1 MEKEFADLNKD
12 ISDLVEKENKME
24 TEVTEKVV
32 VVENVSEIDVDKNE
46 KKSVDKAKTEEGEII
61 ELAVANNQ
69 VGTMQSSKNEN
80 LDEKQDIAVEHVLK
94 PCMEEG
100 FINDLLECANIG
112 MIEQCLAVEVVDNTS
127 LHECAN
133 YTQRKSHKS
142 EVAQN
147 LSNVISKITEGKL
160 GAEKHGELKDESI
173 EEVSDQPEKNN
184 PVENNASSESGEI
197 DEEMQ
202 EKETGQGFEI
212 HERLADED
220 CDLIIEESECVEIVE
235 EQMAE
240 EVRGKLASLNF
251 DLFSDKNVTSS
262 SGKLHKAAKEM
273 QMHETGYASDI
284 LESLADE
291 DIDDVKDESESVE
304 IVEEELT
311 EEVKCKVASIHFDFF
326 RELFA
331 DRKGSESDDT
341 QTGSTFCLHI
351 SENEGESESDD
362 THEGMQYAT
371 EEDIEQD
378 VCFEETCAMAFEAQ
392 APKVPDV
399 LELKTVDYIK
409 ENKDDIFQSPDS
421 EGSLI
426 INAALSEDEDFH
438 RIMSRPDDSD
448 FEPMNSLDLVPGSDL
463 DESIHSQ
470 GHAEEWVNDEDERED
485 VQKKTFTKWINSQL
499 SKSGRPTLADLST
512 DLRDGTHLLSL
523 IEVLSGI
530 SQVREKGRMRV
541 HHINN
546 VNRVLDVLERQ
557 YNIKL
562 VNISS
567 NDIVDGNQ
575 KLTLG
580 LVWSIILHWQVKDV
594 MKDLMD
600 DLRQTNLERTLLVWC
615 RHSTQGYADVDVKNF
630 TTSWRSG
637 LAFNALIHKYKPEL
651 FNYEALLSKTAEEK
665 LEHAFNVAHENLGV
679 DPLLD
684 PEDVTVETPDK
695 KSIIMY
701 LTCLFKVL
709 PHTDIPTDPDRDI
722 SLSPTTPIS
731 PGSFSKSM
739 NIGIQESKTSGM
751 AASLS
756 SPSSRQST
764 MSSSGSVDLLSY
776 QDSLENVL
784 TWLLEAEE
792 VIEKQ
797 KPIGEDVTV
806 VKKQFSEHEEFML
819 ELTRHQD
826 SIGAVLRD
834 GNDLIVEGKVK
845 AEEEQEI
852 RVQMG
857 LLNNRWEELRLKALE
872 RQSKLQITLMSLQQ
886 KQLDEL
892 ATWLTQME
900 ARISVAGKLGSD
912 LAQVRRQIE
921 DHKKLQ
927 EELDHQQKKV
937 DSLQNMVV
945 VVDDNNTESACEAM
959 ETQLQSLGK
968 RWAAICHW
976 TEEQWLL
983 LQQVLLKWQ
992 AFSDDRA
999 TFAEWLS
1006 DREVWIERMQKE
1018 DLSDTNVAVK
1028 QVQELK
1034 TIERDM
1040 VTQVQKFEDLYETG
1054 QQIVLCVN
1062 NEEAVKTISTDLEMF
1077 QERWKLL
1084 VENMEIQS
1092 KQIVGLGLELS
1103 EVPEVSEE
1111 MTVSSEARLD
1121 ASTPSDTG
1129 MKRPRLES
1137 PAKRQLDS
1145 EMAELNEWFEKIES
1159 GLELLAQDE
1168 STAGEDSF
1176 TPEEQM
1182 VLIEDSE
1189 NEIIMQTSTVENVLA
1204 LGKTVQEELEK
1215 AGESADSVSTTVQ
1228 NLERRWNAVKTLLTG
1243 TKVIVESNVN
1253 TKKFYDELKS
1263 LTELVTTYEKWLT
1276 ATEIIAEETPD
1287 ITRQMEQCK
1296 VKLRAMRSQ
1305 EERIQKLSSLAN
1317 SLSSSDNTIRYDFD
1331 TFHTRWKK
1339 VLQRIGERQGHLS
1352 EALDRI
1358 PPRAYLEAM
1367 EALLKWLTN
1376 NLDVLQS
1383 EKFTV
1388 NNLLTMEKQ
1397 LKQFNTLNE
1406 DLQEQR
1412 SSRDYLTKTGN
1423 DLIMKAPSSVKAAQ
1437 LESDLKTLNNK
1448 WNTVSMAMETRIQE
1462 LESAIEQ
1469 LREYD
1474 TLRDGFRTWM
1484 TEMDIFLHAE
1494 DPTKGDLP
1502 TLKAQLAESAGV
1514 QNDILTLQKNMD
1526 QINHLYRGLS
1536 INIDSAFEAKLS
1548 QEVEE
1553 VNTNWNKVLMLAEQQ
1568 RQRLKGSLDSSQEVY
1583 REINKIIAWLEP
1595 LKEEISN
1602 KDYSVESL
1610 NDLQVKYK
1618 KFKGLRSDM
1627 LDREGEVTQLTDTAN
1642 EMLSKAPSG
1651 SLQDLARSLMRMNT
1665 LWSHTLQ
1672 RVEHY
1677 HRLFLSSDQTWRQF
1691 KNALDEESRYLDRLE
1706 SKMRRSSLSS
1716 ADVEEISEHMD
1727 DMESYLRDHTSEN
1740 RATIEEL
1747 KQEMIVNSV
1756 LSDLV
1761 KLESDQYVRRL
1772 ESLEK
1777 QARETV
1783 RQLEAGINEA
1793 QGVERRLL
1801 QVTQWMSEVDTE
1813 LQNRL
1818 DADVLAGDVPDES
1831 EQMKEEFSQQEVTLR
1846 ELDGQVEAYRS
1857 SGRLE
1862 AGQRLDY
1869 QLQRIKRQMTDLNT
1883 KFQKFQRPAD
1893 FEPKQN
1899 HVKRELN
1906 NIQDRIYM
1914 LEVRGEDTENLH
1926 TKHELCMKFYTTM
1939 SELKSEVEYV
1949 IKTGRGMVDKQQV
1962 DFPDRLS
1969 KQLDALKQQYNS
1981 IGAQVTEG
1989 KTKIEK
1995 AMKLTKKLRKEASAV
2010 HDFIS
2015 RSNEELDT
2023 RIQANSVENRHKDLT
2038 FAKATLEEMLR
2049 RKSLLA
2055 SMRELVRQVGEITE
2069 DGDVTELRTNLDN
2082 LVREWD
2088 ELSSR
2093 LTSWIQT
2100 LQASTPI
2107 SPDEKF
2113 QDFQKKCMKLKE
2125 WLSQTDAVIQ
2135 THTSLL
2141 EEQQASDFWIAKLQT
2156 LQKNCNEKTSDLE
2169 EVRMNALAIM
2179 DGSGRYSAMVE
2190 PELSQIN
2197 QQWDELTKTL
2207 KEKISKCQ
2215 EIAAAKQHSPSPPR
2229 MVEHTEVKVEVS
2241 KNTITKATSP
2251 EVISPNKVKS
2261 FENQQDVSE
2270 VISPLIFSEVHLEVK
2285 GTSSAGAVQESND
2298 LGNDLHSPSPTVVME
2313 MNSVTCVSPL
2323 TFAVDNVDGSPS
2335 KFHSI
2340 YESTLEM
2347 IETYQRE
2354 LVNYG
2359 EIQPHDVKG
2368 DLQDNAKHLDE
2379 NIQNMSGKVENL
2391 ISQGEVLSRQL
2402 EDDDPSESLRIQA
2415 EVETLK
2421 DVWETLKSH
2430 TERKRKL
2437 LVVIFPQWSTFEKTA
2452 RDLEMNLDAME
2463 TNIKVANINKEIHK
2477 AFEDELK
2484 RRQRDLDTLRT
2495 QGQPL
2500 QERGAGAIVEPEVNR
2515 LQRRW
2520 QDVNNQV
2527 AMIQYPP
2534 VPMVTDNTQNQVTRT
2549 TYTVVQSSVTRA
2561 SSPKSTS
2568 QIKVEIR
2575 RLSDQIADINRQ
2587 LTGPELGGKN
2597 FDEFSKQEDIL
2608 QGIQWHREVQ
2618 RRLEEAKGGM
2628 DRLDREKEDVFAQC
2642 EADEK
2647 KRVRT
2652 MLDDLHSSWQEI
2664 NDAYTDRHRR
2674 WTKAAEQWRQYHK
2687 DVAVVTKWLTE
2698 TEKKL
2703 EDLKLLD
2710 DTKVLEKAYGDI
2722 ESSQKK
2728 RQDTVNSMNTAGNDI
2743 IRQSAAQ
2750 SAATLQEKLHELNAR
2765 WKQVS
2770 TEIAFGQEKLEQAS
2784 VRTSE
2789 FTDDM
2794 DEMFF
2799 WIDETENIL
2808 ATPLQLDAAFLE
2820 DLLERFR
2827 DREDDISVKKQNVA
2841 AINNAGR
2848 ALGRQDGMSGE
2859 DKNNIHKDLDNLNQ
2873 RWAKVMNEIPDNIH
2887 NVEKHL
2893 HELREFQMSIDE
2905 TQRWVTE
2912 TRTLL
2917 QARHAQSA
2925 TSTDEQDSIIIDPQT
2940 TQDAVRAKQMKIS
2953 NINETSKRVTEEYEL
2968 ATLPP
2973 ALQGKVDALNAD
2985 WRVVTELA
2993 EKLEPTPVDSSI
3005 HEIFTQVKEAQTKAA
3020 VPLATS
3026 PKDGKSDWSALD
3038 QSVAELRDWLT
3049 LLERM
3054 LKSQRVAVGDMD
3066 EIEELIKKYK
3076 GNLQDM
3082 EDKRGKLVEISDT
3095 TTWLQVLPARSP
3107 EQKAFLEKAD
3117 RLQEQ
3122 WATTEVSVKNRE
3134 TELEGMLTACG
3145 TFEDAHADFEHWLT
3159 GVEGELATDT
3169 TANLN
3174 TQRLRKQNK
3183 TLQAEVSEWQM
3194 KADALKDLANSL
3206 ITQYCADD
3214 TSLIN
3219 IQLEKLMT
3227 RWTAVLNKLASN
3239 IQVADKS
3246 LQTAEQFY
3254 AALEEFIAWMEGVDN
3269 SFNRLAE
3276 ETAKPDVIS
3285 NTDLCNL
3292 YLEEFRD
3299 LQAEVDSHQGGFD
3312 SLTGAGQQ
3320 LSTRMGGADLQQLQR
3335 RLEEMNQRWLA
3346 LMTKSMQIRGRLET
3360 NTEQWLRLLHT
3371 IEDLL
3376 AWILKAQHELK
3387 AQRPVGGDNSSLL
3400 KQLDV
3405 NQKLRDHLSVKRSLV
3420 EQTLTAGRQYLQGEG
3435 EDKRLSTDS
3444 GDSADT
3450 DETSSLEKS
3459 PEREARQ
3466 LVKKIRRQVRLLNRK
3481 WVELNQS
3488 CNQWQAILD
3497 EVSEKMT
3504 YFQDALDDLQESLS
3518 RAEAEKNTWP
3528 LIADILIENLP
3539 FEIEKTKTYQQAVA
3553 PIQGQVDSVNDH
3565 VNDFEAANVVLSH
3578 VIIHKL
3584 EDYKTRWKEIQLSAE
3599 DRLKNLHDALR
3610 TFGPNSQHFLAAS
3623 VESPW
3628 ERSVAG
3634 NKVPYYVN
3642 HNSETTHWD
3651 HPEMTNLMDALND
3664 LNNARFAAYRTA
3676 MKLRLVQKKLCLDL
3690 VDLQVATE
3698 EFEKQG
3704 MKGRNDKLLDVVE
3717 VINCVA
3723 AMYEASARSHE
3734 QLVNVPLCV
3743 DLVLNWLLNVYDVTR
3758 SGKIRVLSFKVGI
3771 VLMCN
3776 GHVDDKYKFLF
3787 RLIADKNGSTDQRK
3801 MGLLLHDCMQLPR
3814 QLGEVAAFGGSNVE
3828 PSVRSCF
3835 EKANS
3840 RQEINV
3846 NQFLDWL
3853 RQEPQ
3858 SLVWVPVMHR
3868 LAAAEHARHQAKCN
3882 ICKTIPIIGLRYRC
3896 LRCFNF
3902 DMCQNC
3908 FFSGRKAKHHKLT
3921 HPIQEYCTT
3930 TSSGEDIRDFTKVM
3944 KNKLK
3949 SKRSFRKHPRLGYL
3963 PVQTVL
3969 EGDALE
3975 SPAPSPQHSISQDMH
3990 SRLELYANRL
4000 AEVEQQQATQTPD
4013 VDDEHHLIAQYCQS
4027 LNGDTSQHALKSP
4040 MQIMM
4045 AVDVHQKSELEAMI
4059 HDLEEENRTLQA
4071 EYDRL
4076 RTQQEHNNNKS
4087 QIEDLPGI
4095 DGEFPSHDA
4104 EMLAEAKLLRQHK
4117 GRLEARMRILEDH
4130 NRQLEGQLQRLRHLL
4145 DVSGEKSVS
4154 LSSSTHGSL
4163 PTTPSSSH
4171 SSLPQENREPIPGTR
4186 IFNPQLESTPQINGH
4201 SGGIEDTSGP
4211 VLGSDNNLPPY
4222 NPDRARGSNNV
4233 GELFNRA
4240 GQVGKAVGSLVTV
4253 MTDDNEEDEDTKH

>member
-1 MEKEFADLNKD
+1 
-12 ISDLVEKENKME
+12 
-24 TEVTEKVV
+24 
-32 VVENVSEIDVDKNE
+32 
-46 KKSVDKAKTEEGEII
+46 
-61 ELAVANNQ
+61 
-69 VGTMQSSKNEN
+69 
-80 LDEKQDIAVEHVLK
+80 
-94 PCMEEG
+94 
-100 FINDLLECANIG
+100 
-112 MIEQCLAVEVVDNTS
+112 
-127 LHECAN
+127 
-133 YTQRKSHKS
+133 
-142 EVAQN
+142 
-147 LSNVISKITEGKL
+147 
-160 GAEKHGELKDESI
+160 
-173 EEVSDQPEKNN
+173 
-184 PVENNASSESGEI
+184 
-197 DEEMQ
+197 
-202 EKETGQGFEI
+202 
-212 HERLADED
+212 
-220 CDLIIEESECVEIVE
+220 
-235 EQMAE
+235 
-240 EVRGKLASLNF
+240 
-251 DLFSDKNVTSS
+251 
-262 SGKLHKAAKEM
+262 
-273 QMHETGYASDI
+273 
-284 LESLADE
+284 
-291 DIDDVKDESESVE
+291 
-304 IVEEELT
+304 
-311 EEVKCKVASIHFDFF
+311 
-326 RELFA
+326 
-331 DRKGSESDDT
+331 
-341 QTGSTFCLHI
+341 
-351 SENEGESESDD
+351 
-362 THEGMQYAT
+362 
-371 EEDIEQD
+371 
-378 VCFEETCAMAFEAQ
+378 
-392 APKVPDV
+392 
-399 LELKTVDYIK
+399 
-409 ENKDDIFQSPDS
+409 
-421 EGSLI
+421 
-426 INAALSEDEDFH
+426 
-438 RIMSRPDDSD
+438 
-448 FEPMNSLDLVPGSDL
+448 
-463 DESIHSQ
+463 
-470 GHAEEWVNDEDERED
+470 
-485 VQKKTFTKWINSQL
+485 
-499 SKSGRPTLADLST
+499 
-512 DLRDGTHLLSL
+512 
-523 IEVLSGI
+523 
-530 SQVREKGRMRV
+530 
-541 HHINN
+541 
-546 VNRVLDVLERQ
+546 
-557 YNIKL
+557 IKL

-739 NIGIQESKTSGM
+739 NIGIQESKTSGTLM

-857 LLNNRWEELRLKALE
+857 LLNNRWEELRLKA
-872 RQSKLQITLMSLQQ
+872 LQITLMSLQQ

-1018 DLSDTNVAVK
+1018 DLSDTNVA
-1028 QVQELK
+1028 

-1610 NDLQVKYK
+1610 NDLQ
-1618 KFKGLRSDM
+1618 GLRSDM

-1727 DMESYLRDHTSEN
+1727 
-1740 RATIEEL
+1740 
-1747 KQEMIVNSV
+1747 
-1756 LSDLV
+1756 
-1761 KLESDQYVRRL
+1761 
-1772 ESLEK
+1772 
-1777 QARETV
+1777 ARETV

-1801 QVTQWMSEVDTE
+1801 QVTQWM
-1813 LQNRL
+1813 
-1818 DADVLAGDVPDES
+1818 S

-1914 LEVRGEDTENLH
+1914 LE
-1926 TKHELCMKFYTTM
+1926 KFYTTM

-1949 IKTGRGMVDKQQV
+1949 IKTGRGMVDKQ
-1962 DFPDRLS
+1962 
-1969 KQLDALKQQYNS
+1969 
-1981 IGAQVTEG
+1981 QVTEG

-2069 DGDVTELRTNLDN
+2069 DGD
-2082 LVREWD
+2082 
-2088 ELSSR
+2088 
-2093 LTSWIQT
+2093 
-2100 LQASTPI
+2100 ASTPI

-2207 KEKISKCQ
+2207 K
-2215 EIAAAKQHSPSPPR
+2215 
-2229 MVEHTEVKVEVS
+2229 
-2241 KNTITKATSP
+2241 
-2251 EVISPNKVKS
+2251 
-2261 FENQQDVSE
+2261 
-2270 VISPLIFSEVHLEVK
+2270 
-2285 GTSSAGAVQESND
+2285 
-2298 LGNDLHSPSPTVVME
+2298 
-2313 MNSVTCVSPL
+2313 
-2323 TFAVDNVDGSPS
+2323 
-2335 KFHSI
+2335 
-2340 YESTLEM
+2340 
-2347 IETYQRE
+2347 
-2354 LVNYG
+2354 
-2359 EIQPHDVKG
+2359 
-2368 DLQDNAKHLDE
+2368 
-2379 NIQNMSGKVENL
+2379 
-2391 ISQGEVLSRQL
+2391 
-2402 EDDDPSESLRIQA
+2402 
-2415 EVETLK
+2415 
-2421 DVWETLKSH
+2421 
-2430 TERKRKL
+2430 
-2437 LVVIFPQWSTFEKTA
+2437 
-2452 RDLEMNLDAME
+2452 
-2463 TNIKVANINKEIHK
+2463 
-2477 AFEDELK
+2477 
-2484 RRQRDLDTLRT
+2484 
-2495 QGQPL
+2495 
-2500 QERGAGAIVEPEVNR
+2500 
-2515 LQRRW
+2515 
-2520 QDVNNQV
+2520 
-2527 AMIQYPP
+2527 
-2534 VPMVTDNTQNQVTRT
+2534 
-2549 TYTVVQSSVTRA
+2549 
-2561 SSPKSTS
+2561 
-2568 QIKVEIR
+2568 
-2575 RLSDQIADINRQ
+2575 
-2587 LTGPELGGKN
+2587 
-2597 FDEFSKQEDIL
+2597 
-2608 QGIQWHREVQ
+2608 
-2618 RRLEEAKGGM
+2618 
-2628 DRLDREKEDVFAQC
+2628 
-2642 EADEK
+2642 
-2647 KRVRT
+2647 
-2652 MLDDLHSSWQEI
+2652 
-2664 NDAYTDRHRR
+2664 
-2674 WTKAAEQWRQYHK
+2674 
-2687 DVAVVTKWLTE
+2687 
-2698 TEKKL
+2698 
-2703 EDLKLLD
+2703 
-2710 DTKVLEKAYGDI
+2710 
-2722 ESSQKK
+2722 
-2728 RQDTVNSMNTAGNDI
+2728 
-2743 IRQSAAQ
+2743 
-2750 SAATLQEKLHELNAR
+2750 
-2765 WKQVS
+2765 
-2770 TEIAFGQEKLEQAS
+2770 
-2784 VRTSE
+2784 
-2789 FTDDM
+2789 
-2794 DEMFF
+2794 
-2799 WIDETENIL
+2799 
-2808 ATPLQLDAAFLE
+2808 
-2820 DLLERFR
+2820 
-2827 DREDDISVKKQNVA
+2827 
-2841 AINNAGR
+2841 
-2848 ALGRQDGMSGE
+2848 
-2859 DKNNIHKDLDNLNQ
+2859 
-2873 RWAKVMNEIPDNIH
+2873 
-2887 NVEKHL
+2887 
-2893 HELREFQMSIDE
+2893 
-2905 TQRWVTE
+2905 
-2912 TRTLL
+2912 
-2917 QARHAQSA
+2917 
-2925 TSTDEQDSIIIDPQT
+2925 
-2940 TQDAVRAKQMKIS
+2940 
-2953 NINETSKRVTEEYEL
+2953 
-2968 ATLPP
+2968 
-2973 ALQGKVDALNAD
+2973 
-2985 WRVVTELA
+2985 
-2993 EKLEPTPVDSSI
+2993 
-3005 HEIFTQVKEAQTKAA
+3005 
-3020 VPLATS
+3020 
-3026 PKDGKSDWSALD
+3026 
-3038 QSVAELRDWLT
+3038 
-3049 LLERM
+3049 
-3054 LKSQRVAVGDMD
+3054 
-3066 EIEELIKKYK
+3066 
-3076 GNLQDM
+3076 
-3082 EDKRGKLVEISDT
+3082 
-3095 TTWLQVLPARSP
+3095 
-3107 EQKAFLEKAD
+3107 
-3117 RLQEQ
+3117 
-3122 WATTEVSVKNRE
+3122 
-3134 TELEGMLTACG
+3134 
-3145 TFEDAHADFEHWLT
+3145 
-3159 GVEGELATDT
+3159 
-3169 TANLN
+3169 
-3174 TQRLRKQNK
+3174 
-3183 TLQAEVSEWQM
+3183 
-3194 KADALKDLANSL
+3194 
-3206 ITQYCADD
+3206 
-3214 TSLIN
+3214 
-3219 IQLEKLMT
+3219 
-3227 RWTAVLNKLASN
+3227 
-3239 IQVADKS
+3239 
-3246 LQTAEQFY
+3246 
-3254 AALEEFIAWMEGVDN
+3254 
-3269 SFNRLAE
+3269 
-3276 ETAKPDVIS
+3276 
-3285 NTDLCNL
+3285 
-3292 YLEEFRD
+3292 
-3299 LQAEVDSHQGGFD
+3299 
-3312 SLTGAGQQ
+3312 
-3320 LSTRMGGADLQQLQR
+3320 
-3335 RLEEMNQRWLA
+3335 
-3346 LMTKSMQIRGRLET
+3346 
-3360 NTEQWLRLLHT
+3360 
-3371 IEDLL
+3371 
-3376 AWILKAQHELK
+3376 
-3387 AQRPVGGDNSSLL
+3387 
-3400 KQLDV
+3400 
-3405 NQKLRDHLSVKRSLV
+3405 
-3420 EQTLTAGRQYLQGEG
+3420 
-3435 EDKRLSTDS
+3435 
-3444 GDSADT
+3444 
-3450 DETSSLEKS
+3450 
-3459 PEREARQ
+3459 
-3466 LVKKIRRQVRLLNRK
+3466 
-3481 WVELNQS
+3481 
-3488 CNQWQAILD
+3488 
-3497 EVSEKMT
+3497 
-3504 YFQDALDDLQESLS
+3504 
-3518 RAEAEKNTWP
+3518 
-3528 LIADILIENLP
+3528 
-3539 FEIEKTKTYQQAVA
+3539 
-3553 PIQGQVDSVNDH
+3553 
-3565 VNDFEAANVVLSH
+3565 
-3578 VIIHKL
+3578 
-3584 EDYKTRWKEIQLSAE
+3584 
-3599 DRLKNLHDALR
+3599 
-3610 TFGPNSQHFLAAS
+3610 
-3623 VESPW
+3623 
-3628 ERSVAG
+3628 
-3634 NKVPYYVN
+3634 
-3642 HNSETTHWD
+3642 
-3651 HPEMTNLMDALND
+3651 
-3664 LNNARFAAYRTA
+3664 
-3676 MKLRLVQKKLCLDL
+3676 
-3690 VDLQVATE
+3690 
-3698 EFEKQG
+3698 
-3704 MKGRNDKLLDVVE
+3704 
-3717 VINCVA
+3717 
-3723 AMYEASARSHE
+3723 
-3734 QLVNVPLCV
+3734 
-3743 DLVLNWLLNVYDVTR
+3743 
-3758 SGKIRVLSFKVGI
+3758 
-3771 VLMCN
+3771 
-3776 GHVDDKYKFLF
+3776 
-3787 RLIADKNGSTDQRK
+3787 
-3801 MGLLLHDCMQLPR
+3801 
-3814 QLGEVAAFGGSNVE
+3814 
-3828 PSVRSCF
+3828 
-3835 EKANS
+3835 
-3840 RQEINV
+3840 
-3846 NQFLDWL
+3846 
-3853 RQEPQ
+3853 
-3858 SLVWVPVMHR
+3858 
-3868 LAAAEHARHQAKCN
+3868 
-3882 ICKTIPIIGLRYRC
+3882 
-3896 LRCFNF
+3896 
-3902 DMCQNC
+3902 
-3908 FFSGRKAKHHKLT
+3908 
-3921 HPIQEYCTT
+3921 
-3930 TSSGEDIRDFTKVM
+3930 
-3944 KNKLK
+3944 
-3949 SKRSFRKHPRLGYL
+3949 
-3963 PVQTVL
+3963 
-3969 EGDALE
+3969 
-3975 SPAPSPQHSISQDMH
+3975 
-3990 SRLELYANRL
+3990 
-4000 AEVEQQQATQTPD
+4000 
-4013 VDDEHHLIAQYCQS
+4013 
-4027 LNGDTSQHALKSP
+4027 
-4040 MQIMM
+4040 
-4045 AVDVHQKSELEAMI
+4045 
-4059 HDLEEENRTLQA
+4059 
-4071 EYDRL
+4071 
-4076 RTQQEHNNNKS
+4076 
-4087 QIEDLPGI
+4087 
-4095 DGEFPSHDA
+4095 
-4104 EMLAEAKLLRQHK
+4104 
-4117 GRLEARMRILEDH
+4117 
-4130 NRQLEGQLQRLRHLL
+4130 
-4145 DVSGEKSVS
+4145 
-4154 LSSSTHGSL
+4154 
-4163 PTTPSSSH
+4163 
-4171 SSLPQENREPIPGTR
+4171 
-4186 IFNPQLESTPQINGH
+4186 
-4201 SGGIEDTSGP
+4201 
-4211 VLGSDNNLPPY
+4211 
-4222 NPDRARGSNNV
+4222 
-4233 GELFNRA
+4233 
-4240 GQVGKAVGSLVTV
+4240 
-4253 MTDDNEEDEDTKH
+4253 